1 MRVAVLTIS
10 DAGAKG
16 ERADT
21 SGDAIA
27 AWIGQRAHQLTQ
39 RSIVPDDPVE
49 IVRSL
54 VEWADNDRADLILT
68 TGGTGLSARDR
79 TPEATRA
86 VIDVEAPGLI
96 ERMRVATLESFPRGA
111 LSRAL
116 AGVRHKSVIVNL
128 PGSPG
133 GVRDALAAL
142 DPIIQH
148 ACDIA
153 RGAAT
158 DHSPAQAKP

>member
-10 DAGAKG
+10 DAGARG

-21 SGDAIA
+21 SGDAIVAWA
-27 AWIGQRAHQLTQ
+27 ASNKHELVQRA
-39 RSIVPDDPVE
+39 IVPDDPVE

-54 VEWADNDRADLILT
+54 LNWADNDSADLILT

-86 VIDVEAPGLI
+86 AIDVEAPGII
-96 ERMRVATLESFPRGA
+96 ERVRVATQESFPRGA
-111 LSRAL
+111 LSRAV

-142 DPIIQH
+142 DPIILH

-158 DHSPAQAKP
+158 DHSSASKQP

>member
-1 MRVAVLTIS
+1 MRVAVLTVS

-21 SGDAIA
+21 SGDAIV
-27 AWIGQRAHQLTQ
+27 AWIAQRGHQLVE
-39 RSIVPDDPVE
+39 RSIVADDAVE
-49 IVRSL
+49 IVRAL
-54 VEWADNDRADLILT
+54 IAWADNDLADLLLT
-68 TGGTGLSARDR
+68 TGGTGLSPRDR

-86 VIDVEAPGLI
+86 VLDVEAPGLI
-96 ERMRVATLESFPRGA
+96 ERVRVTTLQTFPRGA
-111 LSRAL
+111 LSRAV

-142 DPIIQH
+142 DPVIQH
-148 ACDIA
+148 ASDIA

-158 DHSPAQAKP
+158 DHSTVTGPR

>member
-1 MRVAVLTIS
+1 VRVAVLTIS

-16 ERADT
+16 QRADA
-21 SGDAIA
+21 SGDVI
-27 AWIGQRAHQLTQ
+27 
-39 RSIVPDDPVE
+39 
-49 IVRSL
+49 
-54 VEWADNDRADLILT
+54 VEWAASRGHQLAQRTIVADDGVEIARTLLDWTDNDRADLVLT

-86 VIDVEAPGLI
+86 VLDVEAPGLI
-96 ERMRVATLESFPRGA
+96 ERVRVATLESFPRGA
-111 LSRAL
+111 LSRAA

-153 RGAAT
+153 RGVAT
-158 DHSPAQAKP
+158 DHSSAQKKL

>member
-21 SGDAIA
+21 SGDAIV
-27 AWIGQRAHQLTQ
+27 AWASANGHTLAER
-39 RSIVPDDPVE
+39 RIVPDDGIE
-49 IVRSL
+49 IVRAL
-54 VEWADNDRADLILT
+54 LEWADNEKADLILT
-68 TGGTGLSARDR
+68 TGGTGLSPRDR

-86 VIDVEAPGLI
+86 AIEVEAPGLI
-96 ERMRVATLESFPRGA
+96 ERIRVSTLETFPRGA
-111 LSRAL
+111 LSRAV
-116 AGVRHKSVIVNL
+116 AGVRNKSVIVNL

-133 GVRDALAAL
+133 GVRDALSAL

-153 RGAAT
+153 RGAPT
-158 DHSPAQAKP
+158 DHSSPVKK

>member
-16 ERADT
+16 QRADT

-27 AWIGQRAHQLTQ
+27 EWVAKNGHHLAQ
-39 RSIVPDDPVE
+39 RSVVPDDTVE

-54 VEWADNDRADLILT
+54 LDWADNDKADLVLT

-96 ERMRVATLESFPRGA
+96 ERVRVATLESFPRGA
-111 LSRAL
+111 LSRAA

-158 DHSPAQAKP
+158 DHSSAQQKP

>member
-21 SGDAIA
+21 SGDAIV
-27 AWIGQRAHQLTQ
+27 AWATAKGHDIAER
-39 RSIVPDDPVE
+39 RIVPDDTVA
-49 IVRSL
+49 IAQTL
-54 VEWADNDRADLILT
+54 LTWADNDRADLILT
-68 TGGTGLSARDR
+68 TGGTGLSPRDR

-86 VIDVEAPGLI
+86 VLEVEAPGLI
-96 ERMRVATLESFPRGA
+96 ERIRVSTMETFPRGA
-111 LSRAL
+111 LSRAV
-116 AGVRHKSVIVNL
+116 AGVRNKSVIVNL

-133 GVRDALAAL
+133 GVRDALSAL
-142 DPIIQH
+142 GPIIEH

-153 RGAAT
+153 RGAPT
-158 DHSPAQAKP
+158 DHSAPPKP

>member
-1 MRVAVLTIS
+1 VRVAVLTIS

-16 ERADT
+16 ERADA
-21 SGDAIA
+21 SGATIVEWTA
-27 AWIGQRAHQLTQ
+27 SHAHQLTE
-39 RSIVPDDPVE
+39 RTIVPDDTVE
-49 IVRSL
+49 IVRAL
-54 VEWADNDRADLILT
+54 IDWADNDRADLILT
-68 TGGTGLSARDR
+68 TGGTGLSVRDR

-86 VIDVEAPGLI
+86 VIEVEAPGLI
-96 ERMRVATLESFPRGA
+96 ERVRVATLESFPRGA
-111 LSRAL
+111 LSRAV

-142 DPIIQH
+142 EPIIQH

-158 DHSPAQAKP
+158 DHSPAQGKP

>member
-16 ERADT
+16 ERADA
-21 SGDAIA
+21 SGDTIVEWTASHA
-27 AWIGQRAHQLTQ
+27 YQLAQRT
-39 RSIVPDDPVE
+39 IVPDDTVE
-49 IVRSL
+49 IVRAL
-54 VEWADNDRADLILT
+54 IDWADNDRADLILT
-68 TGGTGLSARDR
+68 SGGTGLSARDR

-96 ERMRVATLESFPRGA
+96 ERVRVATLETFPRGA
-111 LSRAL
+111 LSRAV

-133 GVRDALAAL
+133 GVRDALTAL
-142 DPIIQH
+142 DAIIQH

-158 DHSPAQAKP
+158 DHSPAQGKR

>member
-10 DAGAKG
+10 DAGARG

-21 SGDAIA
+21 SGDAIV
-27 AWIGQRAHQLTQ
+27 AWIGRGGHELVQ

-49 IVRSL
+49 VARAL
-54 VEWADNDRADLILT
+54 VDWADNDRADLILT
-68 TGGTGLSARDR
+68 SGGTGLSPRDR

-86 VIDVEAPGLI
+86 ALDVEAPGII
-96 ERMRVATLESFPRGA
+96 ERVRVATLESFPRGA
-111 LSRAL
+111 LSRAA
-116 AGVRHKSVIVNL
+116 AGVRNKSVIVNL

-158 DHSPAQAKP
+158 DHSAARGKP

>member
-1 MRVAVLTIS
+1 VRVAVLTIS

-16 ERADT
+16 ERADA
-21 SGDAIA
+21 SGDTIVEWTASHA
-27 AWIGQRAHQLTQ
+27 HHLAQRT
-39 RSIVPDDPVE
+39 IVADDTVE
-49 IVRSL
+49 IVRAL
-54 VEWADNDRADLILT
+54 IDWADNDRADLILT

-96 ERMRVATLESFPRGA
+96 ERVRVATLESFPRGA
-111 LSRAL
+111 LSRAV

-142 DPIIQH
+142 DAVIQH

-158 DHSPAQAKP
+158 DHSPAQGKR